1 MADSIHKLLCKA
13 ARIGAIASLLAVLS
27 IAVCLMY
34 YAFPILDDLDRA
46 AWFKTGFGQNLLNVY
61 LKLSGRWACIGLQ
74 SAVLSSVDP
83 VKWYPLMLF
92 GCMVV
97 NCTALTLFVKTTLA
111 KSLPWRT
118 ALLWGLALYALY
130 WTNLPLPAES
140 VYWFVGASCN
150 DSAVP
155 FGLLLLAG
163 VAAMKMEPE
172 LRGVRT
178 YLQIGALFLWAL
190 VSTGMHEIT
199 SLVLVSIFGI
209 CAVIAFWTRAQ
220 NRWVWAIVFVGTV
233 VGTLIE
239 LKAPGNFVRMERFP
253 GDRDVGR
260 ILRLLGEHIR
270 IFVLKWILDPKL
282 VLATLIFA
290 LSWRP
295 GAKRPSWLLIRG
307 IPWHLGVPLVSGLM
321 VLGSIVFM
329 CVAEGCSYLAP
340 PRVMGLIYAL
350 FLVGWLASAA
360 AIVLRYQGLASLLW
374 GKRWLEPLALTLF
387 SMALLFWGNTPLA
400 ARELLTTAPEM
411 KRALLDR
418 DSGIRDMK
426 NQGELYLAVSPLPVY
441 TTFLPTFNAE
451 LSTIPSENGNDARFY
466 GVRCLWLAPPDPT
479 NVIRSWDFRRLSA
492 SEREWTPLQQT
503 FAGQGAIEI
512 DLSKGYVDLQN
523 KTATFEAEAVTTF
536 RMLAKASIRKGAD
549 SRPTE
554 IGGARLYY
562 VIPRNLELFKT
573 QGKYPFQE
581 GCARQLAQNPILPDF
596 WDAWPGEWI
605 AWKGTI
611 EGLMLRIYPPSNVQ
625 LAEGERIT
633 VTIEELSLLWSTYT
647 PYPFTNW
654 NIDK

>member
-1 MADSIHKLLCKA
+1 
-13 ARIGAIASLLAVLS
+13 
-27 IAVCLMY
+27 
-34 YAFPILDDLDRA
+34 
-46 AWFKTGFGQNLLNVY
+46 
-61 LKLSGRWACIGLQ
+61 
-74 SAVLSSVDP
+74 
-83 VKWYPLMLF
+83 
-92 GCMVV
+92 
-97 NCTALTLFVKTTLA
+97 
-111 KSLPWRT
+111 
-118 ALLWGLALYALY
+118 
-130 WTNLPLPAES
+130 
-140 VYWFVGASCN
+140 
-150 DSAVP
+150 
-155 FGLLLLAG
+155 
-163 VAAMKMEPE
+163 
-172 LRGVRT
+172 
-178 YLQIGALFLWAL
+178 
-190 VSTGMHEIT
+190 
-199 SLVLVSIFGI
+199 
-209 CAVIAFWTRAQ
+209 
-220 NRWVWAIVFVGTV
+220 
-233 VGTLIE
+233 
-239 LKAPGNFVRMERFP
+239 
-253 GDRDVGR
+253 
-260 ILRLLGEHIR
+260 
-270 IFVLKWILDPKL
+270 
-282 VLATLIFA
+282 
-290 LSWRP
+290 
-295 GAKRPSWLLIRG
+295 
-307 IPWHLGVPLVSGLM
+307 
-321 VLGSIVFM
+321 
-329 CVAEGCSYLAP
+329 
-340 PRVMGLIYAL
+340 MGLIYAL